1 MKTRKQQSLKPWLIF
16 GLLAALLI
24 GMFGVDVYLASAA
37 ETGKPATETKP
48 TPKAAT
54 KPAAH
59 DDEDGE
65 DAHDHDDEDDHG
77 KGEKEHEDGDKHEHG
92 EEEHG
97 HKEDHEEGKI
107 TLSNEQ
113 LRNTGIQVVKAGPVA
128 IRQTLPLY
136 GVITPSADGIQQV
149 SARFPGI
156 IRQLTRKPG
165 DRVAAG
171 DVLATIESNE
181 SLKVYSVTATINGVI
196 TDRQG
201 AVGEKTSDAPLFTIA
216 NTSTVWVDL
225 TLFPRDI
232 ARVKSGQAVRV
243 VQSQRGL
250 SGEGSV
256 IYVGVHA
263 NPVNQSTTARA
274 SLDNAEGQWFAGHFV
289 NAEITLAETKVAVAV
304 RNEALQTHEGKT
316 VVFVREA
323 DGFEPRPIQAGRADS
338 VHTEIVSGLAAG
350 DAYVASNSF
359 ILKSDLGKESA
370 EHEH

>member
-1 MKTRKQQSLKPWLIF
+1 MKTTKQKSLKPWLII
-16 GLLAALLI
+16 GLLAALII
-24 GMFGVDVYLASAA
+24 GMFAVDIYLASAA
-37 ETGKPATETKP
+37 ETGKPATEAKQ
-48 TPKAAT
+48 TPKAAA

-59 DDEDGE
+59 DQDGE
-65 DAHDHDDEDDHG
+65 EA
-77 KGEKEHEDGDKHEHG
+77 HEHG
-92 EEEHG
+92 DDDKDEHG
-97 HKEDHEEGKI
+97 GHEEGKI

-113 LRNTGIQVVKAGPVA
+113 LRNTGIQVVKAGPIA

-149 SARFPGI
+149 TARFPGI
-156 IRQLTRKPG
+156 IRQLNRKPG
-165 DRVAAG
+165 DRVAMG

-181 SLKVYSVTATINGVI
+181 SLKVYSVTATISGVI

-201 AVGEKTSDAPLFTIA
+201 AVGEQTTDAPLFTIA

-243 VQSQRGL
+243 TQSQRGI

-256 IYVGVHA
+256 IYVSTHA

-274 SLDNAEGQWFAGHFV
+274 SLDNTEGQWFVGHFV
-289 NAEITLAETKVAVAV
+289 NAEVTLAETKVAVAI

-316 VVFVREA
+316 VVFVRDA
-323 DGFEPRPIQAGRADS
+323 DGFEPRPVQVGRADS
-338 VHTEIVSGLAAG
+338 VYTEIVSGLAAG
-350 DAYVASNSF
+350 DTYAATNSF

>member
-1 MKTRKQQSLKPWLIF
+1 MKRTKQKSLKPWLII
-16 GLLAALLI
+16 GLLAALII
-24 GMFGVDVYLASAA
+24 GMFAVDIYLASAA
-37 ETGKPATETKP
+37 ETGKPVTETKQ
-48 TPKAAT
+48 TPKAAA

-59 DDEDGE
+59 DDEGE
-65 DAHDHDDEDDHG
+65 EAHDHDDEDDHG
-77 KGEKEHEDGDKHEHG
+77 KREKEHSDGDEHEHG
-92 EEEHG
+92 G
-97 HKEDHEEGKI
+97 HEEGKI

-113 LRNTGIQVVKAGPVA
+113 LRNTGIQVAKAGPVA

-136 GVITPSADGIQQV
+136 GVITPSADGIQHV
-149 SARFPGI
+149 TARFPGI

-181 SLKVYSVTATINGVI
+181 SLKVYSLTANINGVI

-201 AVGEKTSDAPLFTIA
+201 AVGEKTTDAPLFTIA

-232 ARVKSGQAVRV
+232 AQVKSGQTVRV

-250 SGEGSV
+250 FGEGSV
-256 IYVGVHA
+256 IYVGTHA

-289 NAEITLAETKVAVAV
+289 NAEVTLAETKVAIAV

-323 DGFEPRPIQAGRADS
+323 DGFEPRPVQVGRADS
-338 VHTEIVSGLAAG
+338 VYTEIVSGLAAG
-350 DAYVASNSF
+350 DAYVATNSF

>member
-1 MKTRKQQSLKPWLIF
+1 MKTAKQKSLKPWLII

-24 GMFGVDVYLASAA
+24 GMFTVDIYLASAA
-37 ETGKPATETKP
+37 EPGKPAAETKQA
-48 TPKAAT
+48 PKAAA

-65 DAHDHDDEDDHG
+65 EAHDHDDEDDHG
-77 KGEKEHEDGDKHEHG
+77 KDEKEHDDGDEHEHG
-92 EEEHG
+92 A
-97 HKEDHEEGKI
+97 HEEGKI

-113 LRNTGIQVVKAGPVA
+113 LLNTGIQVVKAGPVA

-136 GVITPSADGIQQV
+136 GMITPSADGIQQV
-149 SARFPGI
+149 TARFPGI
-156 IRQLTRKPG
+156 IRQLTRQPG

-181 SLKVYSVTATINGVI
+181 SLKVYSVTATISGVI

-201 AVGEKTSDAPLFTIA
+201 AVGEKTPDAPLFTIA

-232 ARVKSGQAVRV
+232 TQIKSGQTVRV
-243 VQSQRGL
+243 VQPQRGL
-250 SGEGSV
+250 SAEGSV
-256 IYVGVHA
+256 IYVGTHA
-263 NPVNQSTTARA
+263 NPVSQSTTARA

-289 NAEITLAETKVAVAV
+289 NAEVTLAETNVAVAV

-323 DGFEPRPIQAGRADS
+323 DGFEPRTIQAGRADS
-338 VHTEIVSGLAAG
+338 VYTEIVSGLVAG
-350 DAYVASNSF
+350 DTYVATNSF

>member
-1 MKTRKQQSLKPWLIF
+1 MKTTKQKSLKPWLII
-16 GLLAALLI
+16 GLLAALII
-24 GMFGVDVYLASAA
+24 GMFAVDIYLASAA
-37 ETGKPATETKP
+37 ETGKPATEAKQTL
-48 TPKAAT
+48 KAAA

-59 DDEDGE
+59 DEDSE
-65 DAHDHDDEDDHG
+65 EAHDHGDEDDHG
-77 KGEKEHEDGDKHEHG
+77 KGEKEHGDDDKNEHG
-92 EEEHG
+92 G
-97 HKEDHEEGKI
+97 HEEGKI

-113 LRNTGIQVVKAGPVA
+113 LRNTGIQVVKAGPIA

-149 SARFPGI
+149 TARFPGI
-156 IRQLTRKPG
+156 IRQLNRKPG

-181 SLKVYSVTATINGVI
+181 SLKVYSVTATISGII

-201 AVGEKTSDAPLFTIA
+201 AMGEQTTDAPLFTIA

-232 ARVKSGQAVRV
+232 AQVKSGQAVRV
-243 VQSQRGL
+243 AQPQRGI

-256 IYVGVHA
+256 IYVSTYA
-263 NPVNQSTTARA
+263 NPANQSTTARA

-289 NAEITLAETKVAVAV
+289 NAEVTLAETKVTVAV

-323 DGFEPRPIQAGRADS
+323 DGFEPRSVQVGRADS
-338 VHTEIVSGLAAG
+338 VYTEIVSGLAAG
-350 DAYVASNSF
+350 DTYVATNSF

>member
-1 MKTRKQQSLKPWLIF
+1 MKTTKQKSLKPWLII

-24 GMFGVDVYLASAA
+24 GMFAVDIYLASAA
-37 ETGKPATETKP
+37 ETDKPANETKQM
-48 TPKAAT
+48 PKAAA

-59 DDEDGE
+59 NDEDSE
-65 DAHDHDDEDDHG
+65 KAHDHDDEDNNG
-77 KGEKEHEDGDKHEHG
+77 Q
-92 EEEHG
+92 EEHG
-97 HKEDHEEGKI
+97 GHEESKI

-113 LRNTGIQVVKAGPVA
+113 LRNTGIQVVKAGPIA

-149 SARFPGI
+149 TARFPGI
-156 IRQLTRKPG
+156 IRQLNRKPG

-201 AVGEKTSDAPLFTIA
+201 AVGEQTTDAPLFTIA

-232 ARVKSGQAVRV
+232 AQVKSGQVVRV
-243 VQSQRGL
+243 AQPQRGI

-256 IYVGVHA
+256 IYVSTHA
-263 NPVNQSTTARA
+263 NPVNQSTIARA

-289 NAEITLAETKVAVAV
+289 NAEVTLAETKVAVAV

-323 DGFEPRPIQAGRADS
+323 DGFEPRPVQVGRADS
-338 VHTEIVSGLAAG
+338 VYTEIVSGLVAG
-350 DAYVASNSF
+350 DTYVATNSF